1 MKKIIIYVFLFVLVI
16 FTFLIVYFVNNYFSE
31 RVKVYIENKG
41 VVHTQ
46 DFIQK
51 SIMENVIN
59 DIKISELYIINKD
72 SNEQT
77 KNIIINT
84 SQVNTIFSSVNKTL
98 NKDMNAISFEQLNI
112 PLSSIFGETIFS
124 SIGPDIKLRVIP
136 SGKYKCDVI
145 SKATEYGINNS
156 LFEIY
161 ILN

>member
-59 DIKISELYIINKD
+59 DIKISEIQNK
-72 SNEQT
+72 
-77 KNIIINT
+77 
-84 SQVNTIFSSVNKTL
+84 
-98 NKDMNAISFEQLNI
+98 
-112 PLSSIFGETIFS
+112 
-124 SIGPDIKLRVIP
+124 
-136 SGKYKCDVI
+136 Y
-145 SKATEYGINNS
+145 
-156 LFEIY
+156 
-161 ILN
+161 